1 MSLLNNITFPDAKQ
15 VDNKQRQFK
24 ICKGIDK
31 NSAVALSQLI
41 EIKGGTSYKQVS
53 FIINHLIEF

>member
-41 EIKGGTSYKQVS
+41 EIIGEASYKQVS